1 MAPVGPPA
9 TRVSTRT
16 AARCAYGAGIGGIV
30 VSLLFIGFY
39 TLEIQHPGDAPLGTA
54 SDVAGVTI
62 GLLIPAALALGG
74 YLPAR
79 RSARVI
85 QAAGITAMAV
95 AAIAGPLMVA
105 GLLSFDV
112 ETPISAASVLV
123 IFGWVALVSRMLAGS
138 GAFRPRVTR
147 FGWLLGKVVVA
158 ALALIAVG
166 LPLPWM
172 SRPQL
177 IVAGVGAG
185 IGAIA
190 WLILPVW
197 YLFLGQDLARAAPRR
212 AGRTS
217 CTASNTSGPADP
229 PSRPGR
235 PPSRPDRT
243 CSGPA
248 GHVPGRSHLL
258 EGDSDAFTRPHA

>member
-1 MAPVGPPA
+1 MTPVTARDPAPAGRAAAQVG
-9 TRVSTRT
+9 TR
-16 AARCAYGAGIGGIV
+16 APARCAYGAGIGGIV

-62 GLLIPAALALGG
+62 GLLIPAALALGS

-85 QAAGITAMAV
+85 QAAGIMAMAV
-95 AAIAGPLMVA
+95 GAVAGPLMVA

-112 ETPISAASVLV
+112 ETPISVASVLV
-123 IFGWVALVSRMLAGS
+123 IFGWVALVSRMLAGG
-138 GAFRPRVTR
+138 GAFRSRVTR
-147 FGWLLGKVVVA
+147 FGQLLGQAVVA
-158 ALALIAVG
+158 ALVLIAVG

-172 SRPQL
+172 SLPQL
-177 IVAGVGAG
+177 VVAGVGAG

-197 YLFLGQDLARAAPRR
+197 YLFLGQDLARAARR
-212 AGRTS
+212 QTDHPPGPTGHAP
-217 CTASNTSGPADP
+217 GPADHA
-229 PSRPGR
+229 PGR
-235 PPSRPDRT
+235 P
-243 CSGPA
+243 
-248 GHVPGRSHLL
+248 HLP
-258 EGDSDAFTRPHA
+258 EGDSDGFIRPHA

>member
-1 MAPVGPPA
+1 MTPVTARETAPAGRAASRVG
-9 TRVSTRT
+9 TRVGTRV

-79 RSARVI
+79 RSATVI
-85 QAAGITAMAV
+85 QAAGIMAMAV
-95 AAIAGPLMVA
+95 GAVAGPLMVA

-112 ETPISAASVLV
+112 ATPISAASVLV
-123 IFGWVALVSRMLAGS
+123 LFGWVALVSRMLAGS

-147 FGWLLGKVVVA
+147 FGQLLGRAAVA
-158 ALALIAVG
+158 ALIVIALG

-197 YLFLGQDLARAAPRR
+197 YLFLGQDLARAARR
-212 AGRTS
+212 QTDHPPGPTGHAP
-217 CTASNTSGPADP
+217 GPADHA
-229 PSRPGR
+229 PGR
-235 PPSRPDRT
+235 P
-243 CSGPA
+243 
-248 GHVPGRSHLL
+248 HLP
-258 EGDSDAFTRPHA
+258 EGDSDGFIHPHA